1 VQPAANAATPAE
13 SACVLQPLPQLL
25 WLRGLSVP
33 SHNKGNTVFLYQK
46 PFLEHVFFVL
56 QIKTVPPVQKQN
68 SRRRVHQRQRC
79 VCWTG
84 SAAENVGG
92 LVLAYIQVKWGDDG
106 DMNCVSTGTMLP
118 VLLFLACAI
127 GAVAFGVNPYYYKHW
142 CNNPC
147 CPLPLTYD
155 THCAKMFPSY
165 PSRDFKCA
173 SSWTPDRLVGF
184 TPDAPLSALA
194 VNSTFF
200 DGVIGADLI
209 DVAAVIVRRDASG
222 AAWFKYVGNRF
233 YGRSSETWSSS
244 KVFVAAFAASALRSH
259 CSMGLDSR
267 VIDAESCYAVGDL
280 LTVIATYDS
289 TLGFSSNSL
298 AGNTPPLP
306 DPHLQLSSL
315 NPPPPFS
322 PLTHSVHGHAFRRRR
337 PVCCNQ
343 GAVAF
348 GYKHIRRP
356 RRKV

>member
-1 VQPAANAATPAE
+1 
-13 SACVLQPLPQLL
+13 
-25 WLRGLSVP
+25 
-33 SHNKGNTVFLYQK
+33 
-46 PFLEHVFFVL
+46 
-56 QIKTVPPVQKQN
+56 
-68 SRRRVHQRQRC
+68 
-79 VCWTG
+79 
-84 SAAENVGG
+84 
-92 LVLAYIQVKWGDDG
+92 
-106 DMNCVSTGTMLP
+106 MLP
-118 VLLFLACAI
+118 VLLFLACVI

-184 TPDAPLSALA
+184 APDAPLSALA

-200 DGVIGADLI
+200 DDVPGADLI
-209 DVAAVIVRRDASG
+209 DIAAVIVRRDASG

-259 CSMGLDSR
+259 CSMGLDSH

-298 AGNTPPLP
+298 AGNTISLP
-306 DPHLQLSSL
+306 DPHLQLASL
-315 NPPPPFS
+315 NPPPPLFPSYTQRTWARLQAAPPCLLQSRGRGFRIQTHQTTSEEGVTRFCSRFS
-322 PLTHSVHGHAFRRRR
+322 CCRHHVTAGTVKIPPLLGTPSTLRVPPVACSRRRSVR
-337 PVCCNQ
+337 PT
-343 GAVAF
+343 
-348 GYKHIRRP
+348 R
-356 RRKV
+356 